1 MSVFDSLLGHI
12 TQSPDRFHAHARLL
26 LLWGTSGFFIQEAHT
41 SDVRVSSGIHV
52 FTSFKTVL
60 ARLAIGDPLSLS
72 LSGNVADFRSSSDP
86 SFLFAIELDDPT
98 GIVVHSQGTPSRRL
112 RSGSTG
118 PPTQALSGPDAGVD
132 RCSSVPNNVT
142 QLGTVKNAIVA
153 GLNDS
158 FGELWRV
165 ECHWEEQSR
174 GLVPNVRYDS
184 PKFSLVPGS
193 PAGGSLDGTDPKA
206 DSDGAITLTFNP
218 GGTELTNAAW
228 DGSRKPLVGHWEA
241 QSVVRLFTI
250 NVYLTGTLGG
260 TSARDDPQPP
270 EEDVDKRTRQIE
282 VVAASDANFV
292 QSMLDK
298 DEDTNIV
305 VAGDHNVPKVERY
318 TYLFDQNAEQLDHA
332 AMEIVD
338 TGDTRDAM

>member
-1 MSVFDSLLGHI
+1 MDRMDGDPDSVQMAHHAVNAATNANNQGTTCESPLSGRTVTI
-12 TQSPDRFHAHARLL
+12 TAK
-26 LLWGTSGFFIQEAHT
+26 GTSGFFIQEAHT

-86 SFLFAIELDDPT
+86 SFLFAIELDD
-98 GIVVHSQGTPSRRL
+98 GVRDGVWRASWG
-112 RSGSTG
+112 RSGEW
-118 PPTQALSGPDAGVD
+118 
-132 RCSSVPNNVT
+132 NVT
-142 QLGTVKNAIVA
+142 GKN
-153 GLNDS
+153 
-158 FGELWRV
+158 
-165 ECHWEEQSR
+165 SR
-174 GLVPNVRYDS
+174 GGLSLTFGTSELFLSYDS

-250 NVYLTGTLGG
+250 NVYLTATLGG

-282 VVAASDANFV
+282 VVAASDAV
-292 QSMLDK
+292 AGRLPLDADRMLDK
-298 DEDTNIV
+298 DEDTNVV
-305 VAGDHNVPKVERY
+305 VAGDHSEHTQTRSA
-318 TYLFDQNAEQLDHA
+318 FA
-332 AMEIVD
+332 AYGGMV
-338 TGDTRDAM
+338 TGRSRRA